1 MVQVDKSKDGII
13 AIVQAR
19 MASTRLPG
27 KVLADIAGQPMLA
40 RVVVRAQRSKLVDR
54 LVVATSIE
62 SDDDSIVELCEQMEF
77 DYSRGSAL
85 DVLDRC
91 FQAARE
97 FEAHTVVRLT
107 ADCPLIDP
115 GVIDQTIE
123 AFFAAEPPV
132 DFAANRFSW
141 ERTFPIGLDVEVC
154 TMDALETAWREADE
168 QHQREHVMPFLY
180 EKPDRFQILH
190 VRNDEDYGHMRW
202 TVDTDD
208 DLAFVREIYKRFRS
222 RDDFN
227 WREILELLEK
237 EPELAQ
243 INAHVQHKSHLDVG

>member
-1 MVQVDKSKDGII
+1 MVQADTSRDGII

-40 RVVVRAQRSKLVDR
+40 RVVVRAQRSKLIDR

-62 SDDDSIVELCEQMEF
+62 SKDDPIVELCEQMEF
-77 DYSRGSAL
+77 EYSRGSAL

-91 FQAARE
+91 FQAARA
-97 FEAHTVVRLT
+97 FEANTIVRLT

-115 GVIDQTIE
+115 DVIDQTIE
-123 AFFAAEPPV
+123 AFFAAEPPA
-132 DFAANRFSW
+132 DFATNRLPW

-154 TMDALETAWREADE
+154 TMEALETAWREADE

-180 EKPDRFQILH
+180 EKPDRFRILH

-202 TVDTDD
+202 TVDTVD

>member
-1 MVQVDKSKDGII
+1 
-13 AIVQAR
+13 

-27 KVLADIAGQPMLA
+27 KVLTDIAGQPMLA
-40 RVVVRAQRSKLVDR
+40 RVVMRARRSKRIDQL
-54 LVVATSIE
+54 LVATSIE
-62 SDDDSIVELCEQMEF
+62 PDDDPIVELCEQMEV

-97 FEAHTVVRLT
+97 FEARTVVRLT

-115 GVIDQTIE
+115 EVIDQTVD
-123 AFFAAEPPV
+123 AFFAAEPAV
-132 DFAANRFSW
+132 DFAANRFPW
-141 ERTFPIGLDVEVC
+141 ARTFPIGLDVEVC
-154 TMDALETAWREADE
+154 TMEALETAWCEADE

-180 EKPDRFQILH
+180 ENPDRFRILH

-202 TVDTDD
+202 TVDTVD
-208 DLAFVREIYKRFRS
+208 DLAFIREIYKRFPNRN
-222 RDDFN
+222 DFT
-227 WREILELLEK
+227 WREILGILEK

>member
-1 MVQVDKSKDGII
+1 LAQVDKSKDGIV

-27 KVLADIAGQPMLA
+27 KVITDIAGQPMLA
-40 RVVVRAQRSKLVDR
+40 RVVVRARRSKRIDR

-62 SDDDSIVELCEQMEF
+62 PKDDPIVELCEQMEF
-77 DYSRGSAL
+77 EYSRGSAL

-115 GVIDQTIE
+115 DVIDQTIE
-123 AFFAAEPPV
+123 AFFAAEPPA

-154 TMDALETAWREADE
+154 TMEALETAWREADE

-180 EKPDRFQILH
+180 EKPDRFHILH

>member
-1 MVQVDKSKDGII
+1 MERVDRSRDGIV

-27 KVLADIAGQPMLA
+27 KVLDDIAGQPMLA
-40 RVVVRAQRSKLVDR
+40 RVVVRARRSKLIDR
-54 LVVATSIE
+54 LVVATSIDAK
-62 SDDDSIVELCEQMEF
+62 DDPIVELCERMEF

-107 ADCPLIDP
+107 ADCPLIDAD
-115 GVIDQTIE
+115 VIDQTID
-123 AFFAAEPPV
+123 AFFAAEPPA
-132 DFAANRFSW
+132 DFAANRLPW
-141 ERTFPIGLDVEVC
+141 DRTFPIGLDVEVC
-154 TMDALETAWREADE
+154 TMEALETAWREADE

-180 EKPDRFQILH
+180 EKPDRFRILH
-190 VRNDEDYGHMRW
+190 VQNDEDYSHMRW
-202 TVDTDD
+202 TVDAAD
-208 DLAFVREIYKRFRS
+208 DLAFVREIYKRFPS
-222 RDDFN
+222 RDDFS

-243 INAHVQHKSHLDVG
+243 INVHVQHKSHLDVG

>member
-1 MVQVDKSKDGII
+1 MVQVDKSHDGIV

-40 RVVVRAQRSKLVDR
+40 RVVMRARRSKRIDR
-54 LVVATSIE
+54 LVVATSTE
-62 SDDDSIVELCEQMEF
+62 SQDDPIVALCEQMEF
-77 DYSRGSAL
+77 EYSRGSAL

-91 FQAARE
+91 CQAAKDFGAR
-97 FEAHTVVRLT
+97 TVVRLT

-115 GVIDQTIE
+115 DVIDQTIKE
-123 AFFAAEPPV
+123 FFAAEPPA
-132 DFAANRFSW
+132 DFAANRFPW
-141 ERTFPIGLDVEVC
+141 GRTFPIGLDVEVC
-154 TMDALETAWREADE
+154 TMKALETARREADE

-180 EKPDRFQILH
+180 ENPDRFHILH
-190 VRNDEDYGHMRW
+190 VRNDEDYGHLRW
-202 TVDTDD
+202 TVDTVD
-208 DLAFVREIYKRFRS
+208 DLDFIREIYKRFPN
-222 RDDFN
+222 RDDFS
-227 WREILELLEK
+227 WREIVELLEK

>member
-1 MVQVDKSKDGII
+1 VQVGKSRDGTI

-27 KVLADIAGQPMLA
+27 KVLADIAGQSMLA
-40 RVVVRAQRSKLVDR
+40 RVVMRARRSKRIDR
-54 LVVATSIE
+54 LVVATSTE
-62 SDDDSIVELCEQMEF
+62 SRDDPIVALCEQMEF
-77 DYSRGSAL
+77 EYSRGSAL
-85 DVLDRC
+85 DVLDRY
-91 FQAARE
+91 FQVSQE
-97 FEAHTVVRLT
+97 FEAQTVVRLT
-107 ADCPLIDP
+107 ADCPVIDP
-115 GVIDQTIE
+115 DVIDQTIE
-123 AFFAAEPPV
+123 EFFAAEPAA
-132 DFAANRFSW
+132 DFAANRFPW

-154 TMDALETAWREADE
+154 TMKALETAWSEADQ

-180 EKPDRFQILH
+180 ERPERFRILH
-190 VRNDEDYGHMRW
+190 VRNDEDYGHIRW
-202 TVDTDD
+202 TVDTVD
-208 DLAFVREIYKRFRS
+208 DLAFVREIYKRFRG